1 MRLRP
6 TISFLFAFVFGLL
19 LTGCVRTPPVLPPV
33 TQQTNAGMTV
43 ALTSSSPHTG
53 DNTISIMVTDAST
66 KSPVGNANVAAT
78 AEMVSPR
85 LPGTSVSGRAQ
96 GNGLYNI
103 PMRFGVATRYNLTLH
118 ILRPGQATATVVFP
132 IEAAE

>member
-6 TISFLFAFVFGLL
+6 TISFLLAFVFGLL
-19 LTGCVRTPPVLPPV
+19 LTGCVRTPILPPV

-53 DNTISIMVTDAST
+53 DNTVSIMVTDAST

-85 LPGTSVSGRAQ
+85 LPGTKVSGRAQ

-103 PMRFGVATRYNLTLH
+103 PLRLGVATRYNLTLH
-118 ILRPGQATATVVFP
+118 IQRPGQPTATVVFP

>member
-1 MRLRP
+1 MLP
-6 TISFLFAFVFGLL
+6 GVCGLL
-19 LTGCVRTPPVLPPV
+19 LSGCVRTPIIPPA
-33 TQQTNAGMTV
+33 TRQTNAGMSI
-43 ALTSSSPHTG
+43 ALTSSLPHTG

-66 KSPVGNANVAAT
+66 KSPVGNANVTAT

-103 PMRFGVATRYNLTLH
+103 PLRLGVATRYNLTLH
-118 ILRPGQATATVVFP
+118 IQRPGQATATVVFP
-132 IEAAE
+132 IDAAE